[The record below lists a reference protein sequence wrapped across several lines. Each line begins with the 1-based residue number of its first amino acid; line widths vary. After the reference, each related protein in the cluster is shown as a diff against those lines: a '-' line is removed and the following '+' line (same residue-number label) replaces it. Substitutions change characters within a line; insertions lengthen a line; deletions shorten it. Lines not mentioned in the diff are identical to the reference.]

1 LISQPIAPS
10 AGPSSLTVTRNL
22 GSVRNSGLEATVTST
37 ILDRRSFGW
46 NITVGGS
53 HNTNK
58 VESLGLQPCVINTTD
73 CTTGFKSNPT
83 IGTGA
88 NRDSVGFPIRGVYAK
103 LYQYA
108 DKNNDGIIDASE
120 VTVDAGF
127 SYLGYSVPR
136 DLATVQNSFDMFDR
150 KLSVNVLLDYR
161 GGFSVFDNSISFLCQ
176 QKDTCYDETNK
187 NAPLADQARLVANR
201 YKGTSAGYWEN
212 GQFWRLR
219 EVAATLQIPQS
230 IATHYFRDA
239 SMTFSARNLHV
250 WTKYRGTDPESNFST
265 GNVQTDLLTTS
276 PPSYFTLR
284 MNFHF

>member
-1 LISQPIAPS
+1 
-10 AGPSSLTVTRNL
+10 
-22 GSVRNSGLEATVTST
+22 
-37 ILDRRSFGW
+37 
-46 NITVGGS
+46 
-53 HNTNK
+53 
-58 VESLGLQPCVINTTD
+58 
-73 CTTGFKSNPT
+73 
-83 IGTGA
+83 
-88 NRDSVGFPIRGVYAK
+88 
-103 LYQYA
+103 
-108 DKNNDGIIDASE
+108 
-120 VTVDAGF
+120 
-127 SYLGYSVPR
+127 
-136 DLATVQNSFDMFDR
+136 MFDR